1 MSRKTSGNG
10 LGFKDRK
17 DAHHYHFGDITK
29 SLVSGVASGVSH
41 ILHHG
46 HHEHTKEWS
55 TADRMVFEALHA
67 ELRAPFN
74 AEDVESTALL
84 HSIWRHLL
92 PDAGDLQL
100 ESPLWKS
107 VGCVPL
113 FQLMLSLFLL
123 RCIRSYATD
132 RTLLL
137 RCNQCTILYRAPLGR
152 ALWKSVDCVSR

>member
-113 FQLMLSLFLL
+113 FQRSVLFYRERRSAARCGVLSIAFPGSMHHVPV
-123 RCIRSYATD
+123 RPFSE
-132 RTLLL
+132 
-137 RCNQCTILYRAPLGR
+137 G
-152 ALWKSVDCVSR
+152 